1 MLIPRRGVALVGAS
15 LMQAKAPAFASV
27 ARDGGKGRSLR
38 YVAWRPQEQRPG
50 SCQRLPSKVSTC
62 NELRTPEGK
71 CTRSR
76 PGGWISAVHLPP
88 GDSAWAQRL
97 GVKLITRRV
106 DRSGRRP
113 GCAQAVPASDR
124 KRETCARFY
133 PEPRVLCS

>member
-1 MLIPRRGVALVGAS
+1 MLILLKHLGWKRN
-15 LMQAKAPAFASV
+15 
-27 ARDGGKGRSLR
+27 
-38 YVAWRPQEQRPG
+38 PG
-50 SCQRLPSKVSTC
+50 SRQRLPSKVSTC

-76 PGGWISAVHLPP
+76 PGGWISAVHFPP

-97 GVKLITRRV
+97 GVELGTRRL

-113 GCAQAVPASDR
+113 GFAQAVSASDR
-124 KRETCARFY
+124 KRETCARLD